1 MTNLVFDIRHE
12 YYMFTFRIDCM
23 TFSQIIILHLKMFV
37 NLFAL
42 ALALTMPIAVMFGI
56 VYLIDGYK

>member
-1 MTNLVFDIRHE
+1 MTDLIFDIRHE

-42 ALALTMPIAVMFGI
+42 ALVLTMPIAVMFGI
-56 VYLIDGYK
+56 AYLIDGYK

>member
-1 MTNLVFDIRHE
+1 MTDLIFDIRHE

-42 ALALTMPIAVMFGI
+42 ALVLTMPIVIMFGI
-56 VYLIDGYK
+56 IYLVEGYK